1 MVFSP
6 KQTYK
11 SLIRM
16 RQVMKPQMPDLNY
29 IFFLDCVKEK
39 SGNSLKT
46 RIGVANGAQT
56 VYLWA

>member
-1 MVFSP
+1 
-6 KQTYK
+6 
-11 SLIRM
+11 M
-16 RQVMKPQMPDLNY
+16 RQVMKPQMPVLNY

-46 RIGVANGAQT
+46 GIGVANGAQT